1 MYACLARYTRQA
13 ILFLLLLPLQ
23 AQSADLFDSQQ
34 AHVQVLASSCA
45 ACHGTGGNSAGG
57 TPVLAGLDSHYFS
70 KQMLAFRS
78 GEQASTVM
86 HHHARG
92 LTLEEI
98 DQLAAYFSQQPR
110 RQAPQPEPAPR

>member
-1 MYACLARYTRQA
+1 MDNCLASYSRRA
-13 ILFLLLLPLQ
+13 ILLLLLPWQ
-23 AQSADLFDSQQ
+23 VQSADFSEAQL

-57 TPVLAGLDSHYFS
+57 TPVLAGLDSHYFT

-78 GEQASTVM
+78 GDRASTVM

-92 LTLEEI
+92 LTREEI
-98 DQLAAYFSQQPR
+98 DQLAAYFSLQPR
-110 RQAPQPEPAPR
+110 RPAPQPAPAPR